1 MFFKLTY
8 ITGLFQKKASLPHQ
22 HDLLQTQLQTHA
34 GIMMML
40 DLKFGAHCY
49 KLTLQ
54 TKPAG
59 NQPSFWFMS
68 SGNPDT
74 L

>member
-8 ITGLFQKKASLPHQ
+8 IMGLFQKKASLPHQ
-22 HDLLQTQLQTHA
+22 HDLLQTQLQTRA

-59 NQPSFWFMS
+59 NQSFFQFMS

>member
-8 ITGLFQKKASLPHQ
+8 IMGLFQKKASLPHQ

-40 DLKFGAHCY
+40 GSKIWCSL
-49 KLTLQ
+49 LQ
-54 TKPAG
+54 VNT
-59 NQPSFWFMS
+59 
-68 SGNPDT
+68 PDQT
-74 L
+74 CWKSAILSVHVKW